1 MRDKRKIV
9 LGLSLWIFFAISS
22 ASAQLEE
29 PSFPFSSFKLEN
41 GLTVILS
48 VDESLPLVS
57 VVVAY
62 RVGSTL
68 DPPGKAGMA
77 YLMENLMFL
86 GSRNIGSMQ
95 YINYLNR
102 IGGEFNA
109 ETKADKTIFSQ
120 TIPSNQLALVLWL
133 ESDRMNSLSI
143 NASNVQHAKNSLI
156 EEIKIAKD
164 NDPYRESA
172 LYFDQLLY
180 ANDAYSHPVIGSN
193 TNDIRNI
200 TLNDVSNFFSMYY
213 TPNNAVVSIAGNI
226 DIGRTTELVRK
237 YFESIRS
244 GRTIDPSLNFE
255 KPDEAIDIEEIFE
268 HTLASSPG
276 FYLGYRLSSPK
287 TNDYYT
293 LSIIDYLLLQGK
305 SSRLHKRLLRQRIA
319 FHLEGGI
326 EIRKDFAVFKIL
338 ALTNEEMMKE
348 KSRRAV
354 FSEINK
360 LRTNLIQDKEL
371 QRAKNMFKADYLK
384 KFETT
389 LGKAVYLAETYIEN
403 GQSDELFS
411 ELNRYMRVTP
421 TLVQRAMISYFS
433 KGSILLK
440 IDIK

>member
-22 ASAQLEE
+22 ASAQLED
-29 PSFPFSSFKLEN
+29 PSFPFSFFKLEN

-68 DPPGKAGMA
+68 DPPGKDGMA

-86 GSRNIGSMQ
+86 GSRNIGPMQ
-95 YINYLNR
+95 HINYLNR

-193 TNDIRNI
+193 IDDIRNI
-200 TLNDVSNFFSMYY
+200 TVDDVSNFFSMYY

-244 GRTIDPSLNFE
+244 GRTIDSSLNLE
-255 KPDEAIDIEEIFE
+255 IPDEATDIEEIFK

-305 SSRLHKRLLRQRIA
+305 SSRLHKRLLRPLIA

-348 KSRRAV
+348 RSRRAV

-389 LGKAVYLAETYIEN
+389 LGKAVYLAETYLEN
-403 GQSDELFS
+403 EQLDKLFS

-440 IDIK
+440 IEIK

>member
-86 GSRNIGSMQ
+86 GSRNIGPMQ

-193 TNDIRNI
+193 IDDIRNI
-200 TLNDVSNFFSMYY
+200 TVDDVSNFFSMYY

-268 HTLASSPG
+268 HTLAPSPG

-348 KSRRAV
+348 RSRRAV

-389 LGKAVYLAETYIEN
+389 LGKAVHLAETYIEN

-421 TLVQRAMISYFS
+421 SLVQRAMISYFS

>member
-86 GSRNIGSMQ
+86 GSRNIGPMQ

-193 TNDIRNI
+193 IDDIRNI
-200 TLNDVSNFFSMYY
+200 TVDDVSNFFSMYY

-268 HTLASSPG
+268 HTLAPSPG

-348 KSRRAV
+348 RSRRAV

-389 LGKAVYLAETYIEN
+389 LGKAVHLAETYIEN